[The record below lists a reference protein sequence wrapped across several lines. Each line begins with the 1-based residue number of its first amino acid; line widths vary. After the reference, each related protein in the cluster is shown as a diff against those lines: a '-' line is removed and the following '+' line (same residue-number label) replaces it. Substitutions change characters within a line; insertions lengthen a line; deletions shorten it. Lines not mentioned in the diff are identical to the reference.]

1 MTTINWNIFS
11 YLGLVFA
18 VIYRLPQII
27 KIYQTKRADDLS
39 SYSYLTHNGAY
50 ICFITYLV
58 GSQNKAEWVLCSYY
72 IMGMVQ
78 NLIIFFMKR
87 YYAKQGRRPTNVVAD
102 AVSVPTA
109 IEGDDNDN
117 NEVVVDVAVNQ

>member
-1 MTTINWNIFS
+1 MTTINWDIFS

-18 VIYRLPQII
+18 VIYRLPQIF

-39 SYSYLTHNGAY
+39 SYSYITHNGAY
-50 ICFITYLV
+50 VSFIIYLV
-58 GSQNKAEWVLCSYY
+58 GSKNKTEWVLCSYY

-87 YYAKQGRRPTNVVAD
+87 YYAKQTRIPNNIVAD
-102 AVSVPTA
+102 AGSVDMESDRDNRVA
-109 IEGDDNDN
+109 IDI
-117 NEVVVDVAVNQ
+117 NQ